1 VSCIFPP
8 ENLALACGCAGIA
21 KAVRIGSLCSGYGG
35 LDMAVEWITGGEIAW
50 CADNARAPSIVIA
63 QRFGVP
69 NLGDIK
75 RIDWSAVEPV
85 DIITAGYPC
94 QPFSTAGRRKGTAD
108 ARHIWPFI
116 ADAVRHI
123 RPPLVFLE
131 NVANHRRIGFGDV
144 LGDLAKM
151 RFDAEWTS
159 IRASD
164 IGAAHR
170 RERIFVLAVS
180 ADTDRRGQ
188 PDRWRQTQLGRSRVE
203 SDWNAQAAADTG
215 SEEQPCGTGL
225 CAEEPTTLW
234 RPGSRDGADDRG
246 FDWQEYGPAV
256 DRWASI
262 IGRRPP
268 RPVVKGANGGKA
280 VSARFIEWHMG
291 LPDGWVTEVQGL
303 TRTEQIELLGNG
315 VIPQQAEVA
324 LRSLVGAGR

>member
-1 VSCIFPP
+1 MSCIFPP

-21 KAVRIGSLCSGYGG
+21 QAVRIGSLCSGYGG
-35 LDMAVEWITGGEIAW
+35 LDMTVASVTGGEIAW

-63 QRFGVP
+63 ARYGVP

-75 RIDWSAVEPV
+75 RIDWRTVEPV

-94 QPFSTAGRRKGTAD
+94 QPFSAAGRRKGTAD

-151 RFDAEWTS
+151 RFSAEWTS

-164 IGAAHR
+164 VGAAHR
-170 RERIFVLAVS
+170 RERIFVLAYPS
-180 ADTDRRGQ
+180 DRTGARPQRDQTEPTWWTGF
-188 PDRWRQTQLGRSRVE
+188 DRCAHPT
-203 SDWNAQAAADTG
+203 AADTG
-215 SEEQPCGTGL
+215 SQEQPRRPGL
-225 CAEEPTTLW
+225 CAEEQTTLW
-234 RPGSRDGADDRG
+234 RPGSRDGADDDC

-256 DRWASI
+256 DRWAAI

-268 RPVVKGANGGKA
+268 RPVVRGANGGKA

-291 LPDGWVTEVQGL
+291 LPAGWVTDVQGL

-315 VIPQQAEVA
+315 VIPQQAEAA
-324 LRSLVGAGR
+324 LRSLVGAGH